1 MSFKHMFALACAAA
15 LVAAVGCFSGQA
27 AETPSSAVSER
38 PAAATTLGGE
48 ATRAQQG
55 AAPQLGGPVAST
67 GGTTAPVTP
76 VSIDPEAW
84 KSEIIAR
91 VSIPLGGGEPDG
103 RSEGCSISADGRY
116 VVFSSQAD
124 NLVPGD
130 TNLVTRPGPDT
141 GDPNWT
147 EPPITYNATDVFVF
161 DRQTGSLERVSVA
174 GDGTQGDDS
183 SGGVGISTDGRY
195 VVFVSEADNLVA
207 GDTNKAS
214 DAFVHDRQTG
224 ATERVGLAGDGSQG
238 NGASYPRGISPDGRY
253 VLFGSDASNLVPG
266 DTNGVQDVFLRDRQ
280 AGTTERVNLGSG
292 GEQTDQDSYGCAMT
306 PDARFVV
313 FDSRANNLVPGDT
326 NKASDI
332 FVRDRLKGITER
344 VSVSKSGAQGN
355 QSSYGGSISA
365 DGRYV
370 CFDSD
375 ASNLVPG
382 DTSSLRRDV
391 FVYDGQTRTIKRVSV
406 SPAGKEGANSSGS
419 SCLSADGRY
428 VVFRSYASN
437 LVSGDTNRKD
447 DIFVRD
453 LKTGTTRRVSLS
465 AQGEQQDTEGI
476 GGTISADGRWV
487 VFVSRAGNLVP
498 GDTNEMED
506 IFVTKADR

>member
-1 MSFKHMFALACAAA
+1 MLFKLLFALVSATA
-15 LVAAVGCFSGQA
+15 LLTAGGCSSGPGAVTSSSTVSGPPVAATA
-27 AETPSSAVSER
+27 P
-38 PAAATTLGGE
+38 GGVV
-48 ATRAQQG
+48 TSAQQG
-55 AAPQLGGPVAST
+55 AAPQLGGPIAST
-67 GGTTAPVTP
+67 ASTVAPVTP
-76 VSIDPEAW
+76 LSIDPEAW

-91 VSIPLGGGEPDG
+91 VSIARGGGEADG

-116 VVFSSQAD
+116 VMFSSQAD

-130 TNLVTRPGPDT
+130 TNIVTRPGPDT

-161 DRQTGSLERVSVA
+161 DRQTGSLERVSLA
-174 GDGTQGDDS
+174 SDGTQADDS
-183 SGGVGISTDGRY
+183 SGGVDISADGRY
-195 VVFVSEADNLVA
+195 VVFVSEADKLVA
-207 GDTNKAS
+207 DDTNKAPDS
-214 DAFVHDRQTG
+214 FLHDRQTG
-224 ATERVGLAGDGSQG
+224 ATERVSLAGDGSQG
-238 NGASYPRGISPDGRY
+238 NGPSYPRGLSPDGRY

-280 AGTTERVNLGSG
+280 AGTTERVSLGSG
-292 GEQTDQDSYGCAMT
+292 GEQADQDCYGCAMT

-313 FDSRANNLVPGDT
+313 FESRSTDLVPGDT

-332 FVRDRLKGITER
+332 FVRDRRNGTTER

-370 CFDSD
+370 SFDSD

-391 FVYDGQTRTIKRVSV
+391 FVYDRQTRTIRRASV

-419 SCLSADGRY
+419 SRLSADGRY

-437 LVSGDTNRKD
+437 LVPGDTNRKD

-465 AQGEQQDTEGI
+465 AEGEQQNTEGM

-487 VFVSRAGNLVP
+487 VFVSRASNLVP

-506 IFVTKADR
+506 VFVTRADR

>member
-1 MSFKHMFALACAAA
+1 MSFKHPFALVCAAA
-15 LVAAVGCFSGQA
+15 LLAAGGCSSGQA
-27 AETPSSAVSER
+27 ADASSSTVSGR
-38 PAAATTLGGE
+38 PVVVTAPGGE
-48 ATRAQQG
+48 VTSAQQG
-55 AAPQLGGPVAST
+55 AAPQLGGPMAST
-67 GGTTAPVTP
+67 TSTAPLIAP
-76 VSIDPEAW
+76 VNIDPEAW
-84 KSEIIAR
+84 KSEVIAK
-91 VSIPLGGGEPDG
+91 VSMPLGGGEADG

-116 VVFSSQAD
+116 VVFDSQAD

-174 GDGTQGDDS
+174 GDGTQGDNS
-183 SGGVGISTDGRY
+183 SGGGGISADGRY

-207 GDTNKAS
+207 GDTNKAP

-224 ATERVGLAGDGSQG
+224 ATERVSLAGDGSQG

-253 VLFGSDASNLVPG
+253 VLFVSDADNLVPR

-280 AGTTERVNLGSG
+280 AGTTERVSVGSG
-292 GEQTDQDSYGCAMT
+292 GEQADQDSYGCAMT

-313 FDSRANNLVPGDT
+313 FDSRATDLIPGDT

-332 FVRDRLKGITER
+332 FARDRLKGITER
-344 VSVSKSGAQGN
+344 VSLSKSGAQGN

-391 FVYDGQTRTIKRVSV
+391 FVYDRQTRTIKRVSV

-419 SCLSADGRY
+419 SYLSADGRY

-437 LVSGDTNRKD
+437 LVPGDTSRKD

-465 AQGEQQDTEGI
+465 AEGEQQNTEGT

-506 IFVTKADR
+506 VFVTKADR